1 MGRTSLA
8 VLCSRH
14 LGMSR
19 RRFPGVGTPLA
30 GVPQL
35 PSKVPPRVVITCA
48 YLSWFVS
55 IARLNRLPER
65 PEGEPCMHNTV

>member
-1 MGRTSLA
+1 MGEQEWNERVMGRTSLA

-19 RRFPGVGTPLA
+19 RRFSKVGMPRA
-30 GVPQL
+30 GVARL
-35 PSKVPPRVVITCA
+35 PRKVPSRVETTCA

-55 IARLNRLPER
+55 IA
-65 PEGEPCMHNTV
+65 